1 MQIIPI
7 SYGTSMH
14 LTTLT
19 PARSLLALAIC
30 LACSPVAAVEPAAAP
45 GHQAPSAHNFS
56 IARQSLA
63 NALDQLSTQ
72 SGLQI
77 AYSSAMA
84 QGIESAGVSGRM
96 SAEQALSTLLVGTGL
111 GFERNGANAVLLT
124 RLPQSSQAVE
134 LEATQIVSNQLGT
147 VTEGSGSYTPGTI
160 ATATRMVLTP
170 RQTPQSITVVTRQ
183 HMEDFGLNN
192 VDDVMRHTPGI
203 TVSAYD
209 TDRTNYY
216 ARGFSINNFQYDGIP
231 STVRNVAYSAGNTL
245 SDMAIYDRVEVLKGA
260 TGLLT
265 GAGSLGATI
274 NLVRK
279 KPTAQFQ
286 GHASLGMGSWDNY
299 RSELDVSGPLTE
311 TGNVRGR
318 AVAAYQDKQSF
329 LDHYSRKTSTYYGI
343 LEFDLS
349 PDTLLTV
356 GGDYQDNIPKGSSWS
371 GTFPLINATGGHNS
385 MSRSYNNG
393 ATWSGWEQYTRT
405 AFAMLEH
412 DLGNGWVTKLQL
424 DHKINSYHAE
434 LGSIQFDEPQTN
446 GTAKVNAQKYTGDTT
461 SDSADLY
468 LSGPFNLFGREHE
481 LVLGGSIANSRW
493 TGKGYWSPDFLGAN
507 GNVVDFYNWHGKIE
521 RPIWGL
527 PAQRTDDTV
536 RQTGTYMTTRLNLMD
551 DLNLFLGGR
560 VVNYHLTGLTP
571 SYKESGRFVPYV
583 GAIYDLDEHFS
594 VYASYTDIFM
604 PQESWNKDRD
614 SKLLNP
620 DEGQNYEL
628 GLKGEFFEG
637 RLNSSLAYFEVH
649 ETNRSVPDDA
659 YNNQTPTPDN
669 YAFKGAKA
677 VTKGYELEISGE
689 LSPGWQVQAGYTHKI
704 VRDDEGAKIST
715 FEPENQVNLY
725 TSYKL
730 KGDLDKLTVGGGLR
744 WQSVGWYSVYNA
756 PRKINEDISQDAY
769 WLVDLMTRYQ
779 ITQNLSATLNVNNL
793 FDKSYYT
800 NVGFYNSA
808 AYGEPRNFMLSTRWD
823 F

>member
-1 MQIIPI
+1 
-7 SYGTSMH
+7 MH

-45 GHQAPSAHNFS
+45 GNQAPSSHSFS

-84 QGIESAGVSGRM
+84 QGIESAGVNGRM
-96 SAEQALSTLLVGTGL
+96 SAEQALNKLLAGTGL

-468 LSGPFNLFGREHE
+468 LSGPFSLFGREHE

-521 RPIWGL
+521 RPIWGQ

-583 GAIYDLDEHFS
+583 GAIYDLDDHFS

-659 YNNQTPTPDN
+659 YNNQTPKPDN

-779 ITQNLSATLNVNNL
+779 ITPNLSATLNVNNL